1 MLMKE
6 TIMDLVLQMKKKI
19 QREIGKRHYEQA
31 LKLISCC
38 ADILYLSNIYYVDND
53 LEHNISVIANSIE
66 LDHFSVPDND
76 VVVFFDGFGFNDRG
90 LILIYLKALCKLKR
104 VVYVTYEDQRN
115 EIPDI
120 LEVLKI
126 NSCIA
131 NFIKRGS
138 FQNRIMELNRI
149 ILRERPKY
157 FFLYSTPNDV
167 VGTVIMY
174 KYDGLVTRYQINLTD
189 HAFWLGAKC
198 IDRCIEFRDYGAKV
212 SNKYR
217 GISKEKIVKLPFYP
231 EMHHERPFQGFPFD
245 VRENMKVFFSGGALY
260 KTLGGNGK
268 YYQIIEKILSRH
280 TDTIFWY
287 AGSGN
292 DAELKKIIDKFPG
305 RAFFTP
311 ERSDLFQVL
320 KHSRFYLSTYPIC
333 GGLMYQYA
341 ASSGRVP
348 VTLYFDE
355 CTDGFLINQDK
366 IGVEYHTVD
375 ALYEEVDRLLDDDN
389 YFREREQQMYN
400 CVMTETEFDRKLEL
414 IIREEQPKD
423 DIKYSELITDSFR
436 SEYLKRICDSDINVA
451 FANRDYMCSIFIH
464 FPVRTLKGILIKMHK
479 KYFPIL

>member
-1 MLMKE
+1 
-6 TIMDLVLQMKKKI
+6 
-19 QREIGKRHYEQA
+19 
-31 LKLISCC
+31 
-38 ADILYLSNIYYVDND
+38 
-53 LEHNISVIANSIE
+53 
-66 LDHFSVPDND
+66 
-76 VVVFFDGFGFNDRG
+76 
-90 LILIYLKALCKLKR
+90 
-104 VVYVTYEDQRN
+104 
-115 EIPDI
+115 
-120 LEVLKI
+120 
-126 NSCIA
+126 
-131 NFIKRGS
+131 
-138 FQNRIMELNRI
+138 MELNRI